1 MDEIIIQKIDDVV
14 LIVVLENGN
23 IVEFYEDDLKVTSK
37 MGNIYLG
44 KIKDILRKNNT
55 IFVDYGEEKAGF
67 LQLEEIPQDYEVG
80 EKIIVQVK
88 RDEIEQK
95 GAKLTQKLSIFS
107 RGVVLLQ
114 DPAVYTVSRKIS
126 WDDIDESLV
135 KELDNYRE
143 QGYGIILRTEAENTD
158 ESAIL
163 SQLKKA
169 KEKLDDIIKNG
180 KNHEEPMLLHNAN
193 LIEKKIYENF
203 CKITTK
209 KIYINDAEI
218 YNKLLKEAEIQKE
231 FYEEKLPQIIFEN
244 GQDFIKEFGLET
256 EFEKAKNSKVWLK
269 SGGYLIIE
277 KTEALTSIDVN
288 SGKYVGTAENNEIGK
303 FIFKTNEEAA
313 IESAK
318 QIRVKNLSGIIFVDF
333 INMQN
338 DDERARICN
347 IFEEEAKHDRSR
359 VEVFGFTKLGLL
371 EITRKKL

>member
-1 MDEIIIQKIDDVV
+1 MDEIIIQRVENKV
-14 LIVVLENGN
+14 LIIVLEHGK
-23 IVEFYEDDLKVTSK
+23 IVEFYEDDLDVSSK

-67 LQLEEIPQDYEVG
+67 LQLQEIPSNYEIG
-80 EKIIVQVK
+80 EKIIVQIK

-95 GAKLTQKLSIFS
+95 GAKLTQKLSVFS
-107 RGVVLLQ
+107 RGAVLIQ
-114 DPAVYTVSRKIS
+114 DPAIYTVSRKTS
-126 WDDIDESLV
+126 WDNFDESLI
-135 KELDNYRE
+135 KELNKYRNE
-143 QGYGIILRTEAENTD
+143 GYGIILRTEAENTD
-158 ESAIL
+158 SNAIL
-163 SQLKKA
+163 KQLKES
-169 KEKLDDIIKNG
+169 KEKLDDIIENG
-180 KNHEEPMLLHNAN
+180 KKYDEPTLLHDAN
-193 LIEKKIYENF
+193 LLEKKIYENF

-209 KIYINDAEI
+209 KIYVNDEKI
-218 YNKLLKEAEIQKE
+218 FNKLTKEEEIQRN
-231 FYEEKLPQIIFEN
+231 FYGDNLPEIVYKKDEN
-244 GQDFIKEFGLET
+244 FVQEFGLET
-256 EFEKAKNSKVWLK
+256 EFEKAHDSKVWLK

-288 SGKYVGTAENNEIGK
+288 SGKYIGTAENNEIGK

-318 QIRVKNLSGIIFVDF
+318 QLRMKNLSGIIFIDF

-338 DDERARICN
+338 DDERARICS
-347 IFEEEAKHDRSR
+347 IFEEESKNDRSR